1 MGQDKALM
9 PFNGTPLVKRIN
21 DRFSEIGQE
30 TILITNTTNGY
41 TDFGL
46 PIFQDII
53 PDRGALGGLYTALS
67 FAREPYVGLIAADMP
82 FASPKLI
89 LSLLD
94 LAQSSGADAALP
106 STEFGLE
113 PMHAVYKRETCLP
126 LVKNALDQNQ
136 WKMIAWHDHAK
147 VKVLNPEET
156 CQAAGTDHTFENVNT
171 PQEFQAAEI
180 LAEEN
185 PEL

>member
-1 MGQDKALM
+1 M
-9 PFNGTPLVKRIN
+9 PFNGIPLVKRIN
-21 DRFSEIGQE
+21 DRFSIIGQE
-30 TILITNTTNGY
+30 TLLITNTKNGY

-53 PDRGALGGLYTALS
+53 PDRGALGGLYTALVI
-67 FAREPYVGLIAADMP
+67 AREQYLGLIAADLP
-82 FASPKLI
+82 FASPELI

-94 LAQSSGADAALP
+94 LLQSSGADAALP

-113 PMHAVYKRETCLP
+113 PMHAVYKTETCLP

-156 CQAAGTDHTFENVNT
+156 RQAAGSEHTFKNVNT
-171 PQEFQAAEI
+171 PEEFQAAEK
-180 LAEEN
+180 LAAEN
-185 PEL
+185 PKL

>member
-9 PFNGTPLVKRIN
+9 AFNGIPLVKRIY
-21 DRFSEIGQE
+21 DRFSGIGRE
-30 TILITNTTNGY
+30 TILITNTKNEY

-53 PDRGALGGLYTALS
+53 PGRGALGGLYTALAV
-67 FAREPYVGLIAADMP
+67 AREPYLGLIAADLP

-106 STEFGLE
+106 STEFGME

-136 WKMIAWHDHAK
+136 WKMIAWHESAK
-147 VKVLNPEET
+147 VKVLDPDET
-156 CQAAGTDHTFENVNT
+156 RRAAGSNHTFENVNT
-171 PQEFQAAEI
+171 PDEFRAAEK
-180 LAEEN
+180 LAAEN
-185 PEL
+185 PEI

>member
-1 MGQDKALM
+1 M
-9 PFNGTPLVKRIN
+9 PFNGIPLVKRIN
-21 DRFSEIGQE
+21 DRFSTIGQE
-30 TILITNTTNGY
+30 TLLITNTKNGY

-53 PDRGALGGLYTALS
+53 PDRGALGGLYTALVI
-67 FAREPYVGLIAADMP
+67 AREQYLGLIAADLP
-82 FASPKLI
+82 FASPELI

-94 LAQSSGADAALP
+94 LLQSSGADAALP
-106 STEFGLE
+106 STKFGLE
-113 PMHAVYKRETCLP
+113 PMHAVYKTETCLP

-156 CQAAGTDHTFENVNT
+156 RQAAGSEHTFKNVNT
-171 PQEFQAAEI
+171 PEEFRAAEK
-180 LAEEN
+180 LAAEN
-185 PEL
+185 PKL

>member
-1 MGQDKALM
+1 MS
-9 PFNGTPLVKRIN
+9 FNGKPLIKRIH
-21 DRFSEIGQE
+21 DRFSDIGQE
-30 TILITNTTNGY
+30 TILITNSEKGY
-41 TDFGL
+41 TDFDL

-67 FAREPYVGLIAADMP
+67 FSQEPYVGLIAADLP
-82 FASPKLI
+82 FASPRLI
-89 LSLLD
+89 LKLLEF
-94 LAQSSGADAALP
+94 AQNLHADAALP

-136 WKMIAWHDHAK
+136 WKMIAWHDLAK
-147 VKVLNPEET
+147 VRVLDPEET
-156 CQAAGTDHTFENVNT
+156 RRAAGTDYTFENVNT
-171 PQEFQAAEI
+171 PKDFRDAEKLAA
-180 LAEEN
+180 EN